1 MGAIEILLI
10 SIGLAMDAFAVSV
23 CKGLAMR
30 KMSWKKAI
38 TIGLYF
44 GAFQAIMPTIGFSL
58 GTTFER
64 FITNV
69 DHWIAFILLVG
80 IGINMVKEAFNKESE
95 NRNDNVDV
103 KTMLVLSIAT
113 SIDALA
119 IGITFACL
127 KIHIV
132 MPVITIGLITFIISV
147 IGVKIGNRF
156 GDKYEKK
163 AEIMGGVILIL
174 LGIKILLEHLGII
187 NFKKILQYNFETY
200 IMLAKENKGENY
212 MKKSLIVIIVIVL
225 LLGGLLIGSY
235 NGMVSK
241 REAVDTAYSNLDVTL
256 QRRADLI
263 PNLVNT
269 VKGYTNHETA
279 AIEQVTNARTKY
291 LNSSSTDEK
300 IEANNEISKALSN
313 LLVVVEN
320 YPDLKASTNFTQ
332 LSDELSG
339 TENRIAVAR
348 RDYNDAVK
356 TYNLSI
362 KQFPNSILAGM
373 FGFDIATY
381 FEASESSKDVPN
393 VSFE

>member
-23 CKGLAMR
+23 CKGLAMK

-38 TIGLYF
+38 IIGLYF
-44 GAFQAIMPTIGFSL
+44 GAFQAIMPTIGFFL

-80 IGINMVKEAFNKESE
+80 IGINMVKEAFDKESE

-103 KTMLVLSIAT
+103 KTMLVLSVAT

-187 NFKKILQYNFETY
+187 NF
-200 IMLAKENKGENY
+200 
-212 MKKSLIVIIVIVL
+212 
-225 LLGGLLIGSY
+225 
-235 NGMVSK
+235 
-241 REAVDTAYSNLDVTL
+241 
-256 QRRADLI
+256 
-263 PNLVNT
+263 
-269 VKGYTNHETA
+269 
-279 AIEQVTNARTKY
+279 
-291 LNSSSTDEK
+291 
-300 IEANNEISKALSN
+300 
-313 LLVVVEN
+313 
-320 YPDLKASTNFTQ
+320 
-332 LSDELSG
+332 
-339 TENRIAVAR
+339 
-348 RDYNDAVK
+348 
-356 TYNLSI
+356 
-362 KQFPNSILAGM
+362 
-373 FGFDIATY
+373 
-381 FEASESSKDVPN
+381 
-393 VSFE
+393 

>member
-23 CKGLAMR
+23 CKGLAMK

-127 KIHIV
+127 KIHIA

-187 NFKKILQYNFETY
+187 NF
-200 IMLAKENKGENY
+200 
-212 MKKSLIVIIVIVL
+212 
-225 LLGGLLIGSY
+225 
-235 NGMVSK
+235 
-241 REAVDTAYSNLDVTL
+241 
-256 QRRADLI
+256 
-263 PNLVNT
+263 
-269 VKGYTNHETA
+269 
-279 AIEQVTNARTKY
+279 
-291 LNSSSTDEK
+291 
-300 IEANNEISKALSN
+300 
-313 LLVVVEN
+313 
-320 YPDLKASTNFTQ
+320 
-332 LSDELSG
+332 
-339 TENRIAVAR
+339 
-348 RDYNDAVK
+348 
-356 TYNLSI
+356 
-362 KQFPNSILAGM
+362 
-373 FGFDIATY
+373 
-381 FEASESSKDVPN
+381 
-393 VSFE
+393 